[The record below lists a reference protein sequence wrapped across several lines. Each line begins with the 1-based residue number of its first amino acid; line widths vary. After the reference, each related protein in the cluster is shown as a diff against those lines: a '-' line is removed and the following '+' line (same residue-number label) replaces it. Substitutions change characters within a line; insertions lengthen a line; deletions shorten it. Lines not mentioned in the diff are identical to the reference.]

1 MAQALAEK
9 LEHTGSDESEK
20 RGLSATKR
28 AVGKYARAAV
38 AKRKRNRAVSPEDL
52 IVRGERIKVSESRT
66 LAREREIRARA
77 RRGKSGLHGEGRQ
90 VLRSCERET
99 KKSFSRR
106 SRRKHERVRG
116 RKSRTG
122 ET

>member
-52 IVRGERIKVSESRT
+52 IVRSESRT

-90 VLRSCERET
+90 VPRSCERES